1 LPFRYRGSRRESAVA
16 QLFSLGSIRAMT
28 NQPYFSRFTW
38 FFIGLAAGLV
48 AMFMYQ
54 LGVRAQYARE
64 DSDTGLDYYLW
75 SKAQY
80 ASATESSPVIM
91 YAWSAYL
98 ENNERLRGRSH
109 AFFVTR
115 ESPSVMLDAH
125 GWLAKLYAES
135 GDTNSSTEHLDLA
148 LRFAQSTRLNQTVT
162 NKETL
167 WKYLDSQRRTDR

>member
-1 LPFRYRGSRRESAVA
+1 VA
-16 QLFSLGSIRAMT
+16 QLSTLGGIRVMN
-28 NQPYFSRFTW
+28 NQQHLSKFTW

-54 LGVRAQYARE
+54 IFVRAQYARE
-64 DSDTGLDYYLW
+64 ASDTDLDYYLW

-80 ASATESSPVIM
+80 ASATESSPVVI

-109 AFFVTR
+109 SFFVSR

-135 GDTNSSTEHLDLA
+135 GDTNRCMEHLDLA
-148 LRFAQSTRLNQTVT
+148 LRFAQSTPLNQTVT

-167 WKYLDSQRRTDR
+167 WKYLDSHRRTDR